1 MENEK
6 MTETKEDQRNF
17 REELSKVSVSLSVW
31 AMEKFQDGWSIADVK
46 LHLRN
51 AAKECGRD

>member
-1 MENEK
+1 

-31 AMEKFQDGWSIADVK
+31 AMEKFQDGWSISDVK

-51 AAKECGRD
+51 AAKKCGRD